1 MAIRQQC
8 FWNELVSYSVTYLLE
23 YICVIKSENLFAIPW
38 THCCLYWPDCTFIK
52 LYYTGWRWIAYLT
65 AHNLTK
71 QLLTQY
77 HMSDYKTWIGVST
90 RVHIVEQHVGF
101 CNSIAIEKVGIIQS
115 ERKQNPMVPDR
126 QQCRPLAA
134 DNQTAKLTNINQ
146 EAASM
151 KTS

>member
-1 MAIRQQC
+1 MNWSQ
-8 FWNELVSYSVTYLLE
+8 Y
-23 YICVIKSENLFAIPW
+23 K
-38 THCCLYWPDCTFIK
+38 
-52 LYYTGWRWIAYLT
+52 GAYCRT
-65 AHNLTK
+65 
-71 QLLTQY
+71 
-77 HMSDYKTWIGVST
+77 T
-90 RVHIVEQHVGF
+90 RN
-101 CNSIAIEKVGIIQS
+101 CNSSAIEKVGIIQS